1 MSIVE
6 TLKQKI
12 YEGGQIS
19 REEAI
24 ALSHASLKELTK
36 AADEI
41 RKNICQNTFD
51 LCTIVNGKCG
61 RCSEDCK
68 YCAQSAHYHASCPES
83 YPLLSTEKLLEGA
96 RHNDAQGVLRYSIV
110 TSGKRLSDQEIEKV
124 CESIRTIRK
133 ETSIKVCVSF
143 GLLNEEQFTR
153 LKEAGA
159 SRVHCNLE
167 SSARYFKEVCTT
179 HTYEEKIETLKA
191 AKRAGLSICSGGI
204 LGLGETMEDRIDM
217 VLTAR
222 ELGVTSIPM
231 NLLNPIPGTPY
242 EHNRPLTNDEACR
255 CAALFRFLIPDASIR
270 LAGGRGLLEDK
281 GKACFQSGANA
292 AISGD
297 MLTTAGITVE
307 TDQKLLKELGFEVR
321 CHG

>member
-24 ALSHASLKELTK
+24 ALSRASLKELTK

-41 RKNICQNTFD
+41 RKKICQNTFD

-191 AKRAGLSICSGGI
+191 AQMI
-204 LGLGETMEDRIDM
+204 LGT
-217 VLTAR
+217 
-222 ELGVTSIPM
+222 
-231 NLLNPIPGTPY
+231 
-242 EHNRPLTNDEACR
+242 
-255 CAALFRFLIPDASIR
+255 
-270 LAGGRGLLEDK
+270 K
-281 GKACFQSGANA
+281 
-292 AISGD
+292 
-297 MLTTAGITVE
+297 
-307 TDQKLLKELGFEVR
+307 
-321 CHG
+321 

>member
-41 RKNICQNTFD
+41 RKKICQNTFD

-242 EHNRPLTNDEACR
+242 EHNRPLTNEEACR